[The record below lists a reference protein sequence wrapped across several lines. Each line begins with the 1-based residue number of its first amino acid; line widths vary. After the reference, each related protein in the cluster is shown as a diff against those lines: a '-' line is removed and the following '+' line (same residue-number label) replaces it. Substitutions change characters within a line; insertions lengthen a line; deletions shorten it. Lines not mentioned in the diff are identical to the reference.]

1 MCSSSFPDV
10 AKPKHVRLLFFLTLS
25 LYVSSSVAFTWYSE
39 YILIVRINFGI
50 IYYIMMTFAILLRKH
65 ELLIVGAFA
74 IFKTLF
80 SSFMF
85 CVSIYYLWHGEYL
98 TGTAKRWLPKSGFL
112 ALENLGSV
120 AICALS
126 LYYGYVA
133 YFFYHY
139 HAHLKKVEKDAI
151 LEVYESIRRQQYQQT
166 TAQPKEENGS
176 GDAYP

>member
-98 TGTAKRWLPKSGFL
+98 T

-176 GDAYP
+176 ALA